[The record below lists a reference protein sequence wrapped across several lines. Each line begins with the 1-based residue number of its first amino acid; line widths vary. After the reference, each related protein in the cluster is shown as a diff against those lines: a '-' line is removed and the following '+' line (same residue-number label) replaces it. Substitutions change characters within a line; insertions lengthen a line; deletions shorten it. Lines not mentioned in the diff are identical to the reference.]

1 LVGIEPLYWIR
12 FLNVVLMAI
21 VVWLGYVAARAIAP
35 EHLDLCIGVPLLL
48 AFIPQ
53 NVFYAMNND
62 VLSPLCFGVLFLCV
76 LQWLRT
82 NEPSLLLGAYTGV
95 AIATTYLTK
104 LSNLPLIVIAVV
116 VILAK
121 TGVIVRRRPRAGLIA
136 LAALLVCAAVP
147 IGSWVVWLKLQ
158 FGDVTGST
166 AKIAFLDWTRKPFAE
181 WWQHP
186 IFKPHGLWVFWSDL
200 IASFWRG
207 EVEWHG
213 KQFEWQIADRLYAVS
228 SLVFIAAAVLGL
240 RKQFALSAFQRQ
252 AIAVA
257 ILTVAAGIAF
267 LGLLSIQFDFGSC
280 VNPSR
285 THPYFTSGRLLSGAI
300 IPFALSYVYGI
311 FCLCR
316 LATSRFRQTRWID
329 TASPLVVLGAIVV
342 FSQVSEIFINHPVFA
357 SEHNWFHR

>member
-1 LVGIEPLYWIR
+1 
-12 FLNVVLMAI
+12 
-21 VVWLGYVAARAIAP
+21 
-35 EHLDLCIGVPLLL
+35 
-48 AFIPQ
+48 
-53 NVFYAMNND
+53 
-62 VLSPLCFGVLFLCV
+62 
-76 LQWLRT
+76 
-82 NEPSLLLGAYTGV
+82 
-95 AIATTYLTK
+95 

-121 TGVIVRRRPRAGLIA
+121 LGVIVRRRPRAGLIV
-136 LAALLVCAAVP
+136 LGALLVCAAVP

-166 AKIAFLDWTRKPFAE
+166 AKIAFLDWTRKPFAQ

-213 KQFEWQIADRLYAVS
+213 KQFDWRITDPLYAVS
-228 SLVFIAAAVLGL
+228 SLVFIAAAILGL
-240 RKQFALSAFQRQ
+240 TKQFALSVFQRQ

-257 ILTVAAGIAF
+257 ILVVAAGIAF

-285 THPYFTSGRLLSGAI
+285 SHPYFTSGRLLSGAI

-311 FCLCR
+311 SCLCR

-329 TASPLVVLGAIVV
+329 TASTLVVLGAIVV